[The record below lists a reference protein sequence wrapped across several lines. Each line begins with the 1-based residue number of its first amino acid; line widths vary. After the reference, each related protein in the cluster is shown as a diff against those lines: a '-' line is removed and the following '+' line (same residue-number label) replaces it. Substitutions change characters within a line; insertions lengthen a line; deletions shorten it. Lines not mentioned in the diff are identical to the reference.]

1 MSRTTLIL
9 RSLTFYWRGNLAVV
23 GGVAVAVA
31 VLAGALL
38 VGESVRGTLRDL
50 AVSRLGATDVVVM
63 APGFVREQLAA
74 DLQNDAAFA
83 TTFDGVA
90 PALVLEG
97 FVTAQATGRRA
108 GRVRVYGVDDR
119 FWRFHGIA
127 RGEGLD
133 DRRAFV
139 SPGLAEDTGAKA
151 GEPILVRVEAPSEI
165 PLESLH
171 GRKENHGRSIRADV
185 QAVLQESELGEFSLS
200 PEQGTIRAVFLP
212 LARVQRELDLA
223 GRVNMLLVA
232 TRAGPGASELGPI
245 LRRVARIDDLGLTL
259 RALADGRSMSIGA
272 GAGLIDQARVI
283 AATQAISSAGL
294 RAELVSTYL
303 ANSLLIGTRTIPYS
317 LVSAVSTATMP
328 ALGGAEGPA
337 LSGPE
342 GPIVL
347 NSWAARDL
355 GARIGDTVTLDYYFW
370 EDPGQLV
377 TRTARFRLSGVTPI
391 EPGHRDLAPVY
402 PGITN
407 SSALKDW
414 DPPFPLD
421 LSRVRKT
428 DEDYWREYRA
438 TPKAFIRLADGQ
450 RLWGSRFGNV
460 TSILVRAP
468 DGGAI
473 GSWQARLETALRGQL
488 DPLST
493 GMIVRDVRADAIA
506 ASAGVTDFGQYFV
519 YFSFFLVVSA
529 LILAALFFKLGVEQR
544 AREVGL
550 FGAVGAHR
558 SFIRSVFMAEALVLS
573 MLGGILGAAG
583 AIGYAAGIVHL
594 LRTRWV
600 DAIGTSALTLHVS
613 ATPLVIG
620 TIGGVIAALAC
631 TWLALRSL
639 SAITPRALLAGATTS
654 SVPAPRGGANRW
666 LLAALAALAGAVSL
680 MAAGIAG
687 GVPQAGAFFGAASLM
702 LLAGLAGV
710 SFWYQRPSAGTV
722 HGRGWLPLARLGFR
736 SAASRP
742 VRSALT
748 IAVVASATF
757 IVIAVDAFR
766 KDAVVDA
773 GPKSGLGG
781 YGLVIESLLPI
792 AHDLSTPAGR
802 EATNLMGIDDV
813 RFEPFR
819 LRPGDDTSCLNL
831 YRPVSPRI
839 LGVRQAFAD
848 AGRFSFQSS
857 LAANDAER
865 ANPWLLLWRRFDDG
879 AVPVIADASSL
890 AYVLHTAVGEDITM
904 ENGGGT
910 LRLRVVAA
918 LSDSLFQREILMGE
932 QEFVRA
938 FPNQQGYRFLL
949 AEAPVARTA
958 EVTARIEDGLST
970 FGADVTRSADRLAE
984 FHRVENTYLA
994 TFQTL
999 GGLGLLL
1006 GTTGLA
1012 AVLLRSVLERRRE
1025 LALLGA
1031 VGYEPRHLRLML
1043 LAESGSLLVMGLLI
1057 GAVAAAVATVP
1068 AVLERGGRLPISTTG
1083 GVLLAL
1089 IVVAGTISTALAA
1102 RIAIRQPLLDA
1113 LRSE

>member
-1 MSRTTLIL
+1 VNRTTLVL
-9 RSLTFYWRGNLAVV
+9 RSLGFFWRGNLAVV
-23 GGVAVAVA
+23 GGVAIAVA

-50 AVSRLGATDVVVM
+50 AVSRLGATDVVVV

-74 DLQNDAAFA
+74 DLQTDAAFA
-83 TTFDGVA
+83 STFDGVT

-97 FVTAQATGRRA
+97 FVTAQATGRKA

-127 RGEGLD
+127 RGQGLD

-139 SPGLAEDTGAKA
+139 SPGLAEETGAKPGDA
-151 GEPILVRVEAPSEI
+151 ILVRVAAPSEI
-165 PLESLH
+165 PIESLH

-185 QAVLQESELGEFSLS
+185 QAILQEIELGEFSLS
-200 PEQGTIRAVFLP
+200 SEQGSIRAVFLP
-212 LARVQRELDLA
+212 LARVQRELDLD
-223 GRVNMLLVA
+223 GRVNTLLVS
-232 TRAGPGASELGPI
+232 TRAGPGASELSPI
-245 LRRVARIDDLGLTL
+245 LRRAATIDDLGLTV
-259 RALADGRSMSIGA
+259 RALSDSRTLSIGA
-272 GAGLIDQARVI
+272 GAGLIDHTRV
-283 AATQAISSAGL
+283 AATTQAASSTGL
-294 RAELVSTYL
+294 QSELVSTYL
-303 ANSLLIGTRTIPYS
+303 ANSIQIGARSLPYS
-317 LVSAVSTATMP
+317 LVTAIDAASMRGLSEAERPAVS
-328 ALGGAEGPA
+328 EVER
-337 LSGPE
+337 S
-342 GPIVL
+342 IVL

-355 GARIGDTVTLDYYFW
+355 RARIGDAVTLDYYFW

-377 TRTARFRLSGVTPI
+377 TRTARFRVAAVTPI
-391 EPGHRDLAPVY
+391 EPGHRELAPVY
-402 PGITN
+402 PGISDSPT
-407 SSALKDW
+407 LDDW

-421 LSRVRKT
+421 LSRVRKA
-428 DEDYWREYRA
+428 DEDYWREYRT
-438 TPKAFIRLADGQ
+438 TPKAFIRLEDGQ
-450 RLWGSRFGNV
+450 RLWGSRYGNV
-460 TSILVRAP
+460 TSILVRAA
-468 DGGAI
+468 DGGAPA
-473 GSWQARLETALRGQL
+473 SWQSRFETALRGQL
-488 DPLST
+488 DVLST

-529 LILAALFFKLGVEQR
+529 LVLAALFFKLGVEQR
-544 AREVGL
+544 VREIGL
-550 FGAVGAHR
+550 LGAVGAER
-558 SFIRSVFMAEALVLS
+558 RFIGRVFMAEALVLS
-573 MLGGILGAAG
+573 TLGGILGAGG
-583 AIGYAAGIVHL
+583 AVGYAAGIVYL

-600 DAIGTSALTLHVS
+600 DAIGTSALELHVS
-613 ATPLVIG
+613 AAPLVMG
-620 TIGGVIAALAC
+620 TIGGVLAALAC

-639 SAITPRALLAGATTS
+639 RAITPRALLAGATTS
-654 SVPAPRGGANRW
+654 SASELRGSANRW
-666 LLAALAALAGAVSL
+666 RRAAIAALTGAVTLIVAGVAGA
-680 MAAGIAG
+680 
-687 GVPQAGAFFGAASLM
+687 VPQAGAFFGGASLM
-702 LLAGLAGV
+702 LLTGLAVV
-710 SFWYQRPSAGTV
+710 SYWYHRPSAGTV

-748 IAVVASATF
+748 IAVVAAATF

-773 GPKSGLGG
+773 GPKSGVGG
-781 YGLVIESLLPI
+781 YALVIESLLPLV
-792 AHDLSTPAGR
+792 HDLGTPAGR

-819 LRPGDDTSCLNL
+819 LKPGDDTSCLNL
-831 YRPVSPRI
+831 YQPVSPRI
-839 LGVRQAFAD
+839 LGVRRTFAD

-857 LAANDAER
+857 LAATDAER

-879 AVPVIADASSL
+879 AIPVIADASSL
-890 AYVLHTAVGEDITM
+890 AYVLHKTVGEDITM

-918 LSDSLFQREILMGE
+918 LSDSLFQREILIGE

-938 FPNQQGYRFLL
+938 FPHQQGYRFLL
-949 AEAPVARTA
+949 AETPAARTVD
-958 EVTARIEDGLST
+958 VTARIEDGLSS

-1006 GTTGLA
+1006 GTIGLA

-1043 LAESGSLLVMGLLI
+1043 LAESGSLLMLGLVI
-1057 GAVAAAVATVP
+1057 GAVAAAVATLP
-1068 AVLERGGRLPISTTG
+1068 AVLERGGRLPISTTVA
-1083 GVLLAL
+1083 VLLAL
-1089 IVVAGTISTALAA
+1089 IVVAGTVATVLAA
-1102 RIAIRQPLLDA
+1102 RLAIRQPLLDA